1 MARNKLRATQVQ
13 AAMKPGV
20 LGDGDGLYLRVSKS
34 GAKSWI
40 FVWRRRGRR
49 REIGFGGIGNV
60 SLAMAREKANEA
72 RAILGRGGDPATEMA
87 ERQAA
92 VQRTTFGECADD
104 LIARMESGWRNR
116 MHAGQWKMTL
126 TEYAKPLRALP
137 VEDVTTD
144 DVIRTLKPIWT
155 TKPETASR
163 TRGRIEKVLDH
174 AKARGLRTGKNP
186 ARWRGHL
193 ALLLPARSK
202 LAKAHLAAMPYG
214 DVPGFLKRLRAV
226 DGVGPRALEFTILTA
241 ARTGETMGAR
251 WDEISDDLWT
261 VPAARMKAGKEHRV
275 PLSGPALALVQAV
288 YDRRMGDYVFS
299 GHSGQ
304 KPIGR
309 AAMTL
314 IMKRLDAGDYT
325 VHGFRSAFRDWCA
338 EETEFQRE
346 VAEAALAHIVG
357 DKVEAAYRRGDALQK
372 RRALMSAWAAYCG
385 GNGG

>member
-1 MARNKLRATQVQ
+1 
-13 AAMKPGV
+13 MKPGV

-92 VQRTTFGECADD
+92 VQRTTFGVCADD
-104 LIARMESGWRNR
+104 LIARMESGWRNG

-144 DVIRTLKPIWT
+144 DMIRTLKPIWT

-174 AKARGLRTGKNP
+174 AKARGLRTGESP

-202 LAKAHLAAMPYG
+202 LAKAHLAVMPYG
-214 DVPGFLKRLRAV
+214 DVPGFLKRVRAV

-275 PLSGPALALVQAV
+275 PLSGPGAGARSGRVRQADGRLGVLRPFWTKADRTCGHDAHYEAPRCWRLYGSRVPLGFSRLV
-288 YDRRMGDYVFS
+288 
-299 GHSGQ
+299 
-304 KPIGR
+304 
-309 AAMTL
+309 
-314 IMKRLDAGDYT
+314 
-325 VHGFRSAFRDWCA
+325 C
-338 EETEFQRE
+338 
-346 VAEAALAHIVG
+346 
-357 DKVEAAYRRGDALQK
+357 RGD
-372 RRALMSAWAAYCG
+372 
-385 GNGG
+385 